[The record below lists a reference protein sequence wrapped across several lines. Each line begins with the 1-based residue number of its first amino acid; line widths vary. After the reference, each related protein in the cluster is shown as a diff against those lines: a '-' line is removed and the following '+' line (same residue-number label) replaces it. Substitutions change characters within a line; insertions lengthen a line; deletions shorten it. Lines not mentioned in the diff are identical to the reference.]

1 MGRLADIFSVNCC
14 FFSIVAVA
22 LAVLVPLM
30 WPAPNQPI
38 ITAVQR
44 KQYRLIHTLVEQ
56 ELHQMN
62 LMSERRDNP
71 ATIDDIDFGVSAIER
86 DAAEAYEA
94 WVSPS

>member
-1 MGRLADIFSVNCC
+1 MGRLVDIFSVNCC
-14 FFSIVAVA
+14 FISIVAVG
-22 LAVLVPLM
+22 LAVLIPLM

-62 LMSERRDNP
+62 LAPERRSNP
-71 ATIDDIDFGVSAIER
+71 ATIDDIHFGVCFAHHTER
-86 DAAEAYEA
+86 A
-94 WVSPS
+94 SI